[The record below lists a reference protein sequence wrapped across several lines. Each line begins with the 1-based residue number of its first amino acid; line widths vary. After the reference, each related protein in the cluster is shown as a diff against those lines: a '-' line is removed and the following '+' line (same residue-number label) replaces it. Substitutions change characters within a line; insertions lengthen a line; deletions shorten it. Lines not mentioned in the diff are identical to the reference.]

1 MVNKRLVA
9 FSLILL
15 SVLAIALLVNAEGS
29 STRTNGNNDSGNNDT
44 NQTNQTTGMQRSCI
58 NNSDCFGGSECE
70 GNVCVLDAEDEEENE
85 TDDDSDDDENET
97 EDEDDCGWRCAK
109 WSMCENGT
117 ASRTCQNVNNCTT
130 EAPRLSKSCFERD
143 KVCCKITET
152 ETEDNVTK
160 TKTEFNYEDRT
171 SCLEQDEEGQ
181 TKEIVAKGL
190 CTVKIREECE
200 YDGMKERIKCR
211 LENHNR
217 FENFS
222 DSDESCEGLRN
233 KGLCVALYVI
243 SQNCYKIEDGEK
255 RDRCFK
261 MVSEF
266 REIHVGSEVN
276 ESENKTEARERV
288 KHYMVLVLY
297 NLQQK
302 VEKAVNKSKLTSEQ
316 GASLIEK
323 IVEIKQSILNGESKE
338 SIKSQIRELKNLW
351 KTYKAD
357 EGENDE

>member
-1 MVNKRLVA
+1 MVRKEVLA
-9 FSLILL
+9 L
-15 SVLAIALLVNAEGS
+15 SVILISIVFVALAVNAAGGS
-29 STRTNGNNDSGNNDT
+29 TGTNENNDSGNNET
-44 NQTNQTTGMQRSCI
+44 NECTTEQDCI
-58 NNSDCFGGSECE
+58 SSGKCSAGLECTCASNNKCYAGLIATCTKDRDCPSGQECE
-70 GNVCVLDAEDEEENE
+70 DGSCVLDDDDEDENE
-85 TDDDSDDDENET
+85 TDDDSDDNET
-97 EDEDDCGWRCAK
+97 EIKDDCEWRCTK

-117 ASRTCQNVNNCTT
+117 ASRTCQNANNCTT
-130 EAPRLSKSCFERD
+130 ETPRLSKSCFERD

-152 ETEDNVTK
+152 EFDEDDNE
-160 TKTEFNYEDRT
+160 TKTEYEYEDRT
-171 SCLEQDEEGQ
+171 SCLETDEDGEGE
-181 TKEIVAKGL
+181 TKSIVANGL
-190 CTVKIREECE
+190 CMADIRERCA
-200 YDGMKERIKCR
+200 YDGLKERIKCR

-243 SQNCYKIEDGEK
+243 SQHCYKIEDGEK

-276 ESENKTEARERV
+276 
-288 KHYMVLVLY
+288 
-297 NLQQK
+297 
-302 VEKAVNKSKLTSEQ
+302 KSKLTSEQ
-316 GASLIEK
+316 GATLIEK

>member
-1 MVNKRLVA
+1 MVRKEVLA
-9 FSLILL
+9 L
-15 SVLAIALLVNAEGS
+15 SVILISIVFVALAVNAAGGS
-29 STRTNGNNDSGNNDT
+29 TGTNENNDSGNNDT
-44 NQTNQTTGMQRSCI
+44 NQTNQTTGMQRTCTKDR
-58 NNSDCFGGSECE
+58 DCPSGQECE
-70 GNVCVLDAEDEEENE
+70 DGSCVLDDDDEDENE
-85 TDDDSDDDENET
+85 TDDDSDDNET
-97 EDEDDCGWRCAK
+97 EIEDDCEWRCTK

-117 ASRTCQNVNNCTT
+117 ASRTCQNANNCTT
-130 EAPRLSKSCFERD
+130 ETPRLSKSCFERD

-152 ETEDNVTK
+152 EFDEDDNE
-160 TKTEFNYEDRT
+160 TKTEYEYEDRT
-171 SCLEQDEEGQ
+171 SCLETDEDGEGE
-181 TKEIVAKGL
+181 TKSIVANGL
-190 CTVKIREECE
+190 CMADIRERCE
-200 YDGMKERIKCR
+200 YDGLKERIKCR

-302 VEKAVNKSKLTSEQ
+302 VEKAVNKSKLT
-316 GASLIEK
+316 
-323 IVEIKQSILNGESKE
+323 
-338 SIKSQIRELKNLW
+338 
-351 KTYKAD
+351 
-357 EGENDE
+357 